1 MSMCLFDVP
10 FALFSASGPVANGPN
25 GAAISADG
33 DMEVL
38 PRAPRHLVSEKS
50 QLPGSG
56 CNNCGSALVP
66 WTSLV
71 VGKGQKLSPKCHRFF
86 YHKK

>member
-1 MSMCLFDVP
+1 MSVCLFDVP
-10 FALFSASGPVANGPN
+10 LALLIASGPVANGPN

-66 WTSLV
+66 C
-71 VGKGQKLSPKCHRFF
+71 PKNPRGVISS
-86 YHKK
+86 

>member
-66 WTSLV
+66 CAKNPRGVIS
-71 VGKGQKLSPKCHRFF
+71 S
-86 YHKK
+86 